1 MTTEETMQLT
11 RRTLFKTILAA
22 SAACTVLAAPAAFAA
37 WPERPVTLIVPWG
50 AGGGTDATARII
62 GALLEKDLGQPV
74 NVVNRTGGNGA
85 VGHQAIA
92 SAAPDGYTI
101 GIATVEIS
109 MMHHQ
114 GLTKLTPRDLTP
126 LALMNFDPA
135 ALTVSTESPYKNFD
149 DLLKA
154 IKANPGKLK
163 ASGTGQGGIW
173 HLGLAG
179 MLNDLKVAPNAVRF
193 VPSNGAA
200 PAMVDL
206 AAGGVDI
213 VAASLPEA
221 RSLIDAGKA
230 TPLVIMAN
238 EPAALYPKVPTL
250 KSLTGSTWTNGAW
263 RGIVGP
269 KGLPA
274 DVQGKL
280 SASLKKIYDSKEYK
294 DFMSGRGFGTQYA
307 DAAEFGKFMDKSD
320 EDMGAILK
328 TLGMA
333 R

>member
-1 MTTEETMQLT
+1 MTQL
-11 RRTLFKTILAA
+11 RRNFLRAAIAIAATLSFG
-22 SAACTVLAAPAAFAA
+22 SAHAA
-37 WPERPVTLIVPWG
+37 WPERPVTLVVPWG

-62 GALLEKDLGQPV
+62 GALLEKELGQPV
-74 NVVNRTGGNGA
+74 NVVNRTGGNGV

-92 SAAPDGYTI
+92 GAAPDGYTI
-101 GIATVEIS
+101 GLATVEIA

-114 GLTKLTPRDLTP
+114 GLTQLTPRNYTP
-126 LALMNFDPA
+126 IALMNFDPA
-135 ALTVSTESPYKNFD
+135 ALTVSAESPHKTFD

-154 IKANPGKLK
+154 VKANPGKLK

-179 MLNDLKVAPNAVRF
+179 MLGDLKLEPNAVRF

-206 AAGGVDI
+206 AAGGVDV

-230 TPLVIMAN
+230 RPLVVMADA
-238 EPAALYPKVPTL
+238 PASLYPKVPTL
-250 KSLTGSTWTNGAW
+250 KSLTGSNWTNGAW
-263 RGIVGP
+263 RGIVAP
-269 KGLPA
+269 KNLPPEIQA
-274 DVQGKL
+274 KL
-280 SASLKKIYDSKEYK
+280 ALHLKKIYDSKEYK
-294 DFMSGRGFGTQYA
+294 DFMSGRGFGVMYA
-307 DAAEFGKFMDKSD
+307 DSADFGKFMDKSD
-320 EDMGAILK
+320 ADMGKILK

-333 R
+333 K

>member
-1 MTTEETMQLT
+1 MSFT
-11 RRTLFKTILAA
+11 RRTLIKTVAA
-22 SAACTVLAAPAAFAA
+22 ATAACALLATQSAFAA
-37 WPERPVTLIVPWG
+37 WPERPVTLVVPWG

-62 GALLEKDLGQPV
+62 GALLERDLGQPV
-74 NVVNRTGGNGA
+74 NVVNRTGGNGV
-85 VGHQAIA
+85 VGHQSIA

-114 GLTKLTPRDLTP
+114 GLTKLTPRDFTP

-135 ALTVSTESPYKNFD
+135 ALTVSHDSPYKTFD
-149 DLLKA
+149 ELMKA
-154 IKANPGKLK
+154 VKANPGKLK

-179 MLNDLKVAPNAVRF
+179 MLNDLKLAPTAVRF

-206 AAGGVDI
+206 AAGGVDV

-250 KSLTGSTWTNGAW
+250 KSLTGSGWTNGAW
-263 RGIVGP
+263 RGIVAP

-274 DVQGKL
+274 DISARL
-280 SASLKKIYDSKEYK
+280 SASLKKIYESKEYK
-294 DFMSGRGFGTQYA
+294 DFMSGRGFGVMYA
-307 DAAEFGKFMDKSD
+307 DSADFGKFMDKSD
-320 EDMGAILK
+320 ADMGAILK

>member
-1 MTTEETMQLT
+1 MQLT

-135 ALTVSTESPYKNFD
+135 ALTVSNDSPYKNVD

-307 DAAEFGKFMDKSD
+307 DAAEFSKFMDKSD

>member
-1 MTTEETMQLT
+1 MIFT
-11 RRTLFKTILAA
+11 RRKLIKSMVAT
-22 SAACTVLAAPAAFAA
+22 AAFCTLGAALPAYAA
-37 WPERPVTLIVPWG
+37 WPERPITLVVPWG

-74 NVVNRTGGNGA
+74 NVVNRTGGNGV

-92 SAAPDGYTI
+92 GATPDGYTI

-114 GLTKLTPRDLTP
+114 GLTKLNPRDFTP

-135 ALTVSTESPYKNFD
+135 ALTVSADSPYKTFD
-149 DLLKA
+149 ELFKA
-154 IKANPGKLK
+154 IQANKGKLK
-163 ASGTGQGGIW
+163 ASGTGLGGIW
-173 HLGLAG
+173 HLGLSG
-179 MLNDLKVAPNAVRF
+179 MLKDLKLDPKDVRF

-230 TPLVIMAN
+230 RPLVVMAD

-250 KSLTGSTWTNGAW
+250 KSLTNSTWTNGAW

-274 DVQGKL
+274 DVQTRL
-280 SASLKKIYDSKEYK
+280 SASLKKIYDSREYK
-294 DFMSGRGFGTQYA
+294 DFMSGRGFGVTYA
-307 DAAEFGKFMDKSD
+307 DSAEFGKFMDKSD
-320 EDMGAILK
+320 ADMGAILK

-333 R
+333 K

>member
-1 MTTEETMQLT
+1 MNFT
-11 RRTLFKTILAA
+11 RRTLFKTFAA
-22 SAACTVLAAPAAFAA
+22 AAVACTALAAPAAFAA
-37 WPERPVTLIVPWG
+37 WPERPVTLVVPWG

-62 GALLEKDLGQPV
+62 GALLEKDIGQPV

-92 SAAPDGYTI
+92 SGAPDGYTI
-101 GIATVEIS
+101 GIATVEIA

-114 GLTKLTPRDLTP
+114 GLTKLTPRDFTP

-135 ALTVSTESPYKNFD
+135 ALTVSHDSPYKSFD

-179 MLNDLKVAPNAVRF
+179 MLNDLKLAPNAVRF

-230 TPLVIMAN
+230 TPLVVMAN

-250 KSLTGSTWTNGAW
+250 KSLTGSSWTNGAW
-263 RGIVGP
+263 RGIVAP
-269 KGLPA
+269 KGIPA
-274 DVQGKL
+274 DVQAKL

-294 DFMSGRGFGTQYA
+294 DFMSGRGFGTMYA
-307 DAAEFGKFMDKSD
+307 DSAEFGKFMDKSD
-320 EDMGAILK
+320 ADMGAILK
-328 TLGMA
+328 TLGMS

>member
-1 MTTEETMQLT
+1 MQLT

-22 SAACTVLAAPAAFAA
+22 SAACTMLAAPAAFAA

-92 SAAPDGYTI
+92 SATPDGYTI

-114 GLTKLTPRDLTP
+114 GLTKLTPRDFTP

-135 ALTVSTESPYKNFD
+135 ALTVSHDSPYKTFD
-149 DLLKA
+149 ELFKA

-230 TPLVIMAN
+230 TPLVIMSN

-274 DVQGKL
+274 DVQSRL

-307 DAAEFGKFMDKSD
+307 DSAEFGKFMDKSD

>member
-1 MTTEETMQLT
+1 MIRM
-11 RRTLFKTILAA
+11 RRNVLK
-22 SAACTVLAAPAAFAA
+22 TVLAAAAVLSFGAAHAA
-37 WPERPVTLIVPWG
+37 WPDRPVTLVVPWG

-62 GALLEKDLGQPV
+62 GALLEKELGQPV
-74 NVVNRTGGNGA
+74 NVVNRTGGNGV

-92 SAAPDGYTI
+92 GAAPDGYTI
-101 GIATVEIS
+101 GLATVEIA

-114 GLTKLTPRDLTP
+114 GLTQLSYKNYTPI
-126 LALMNFDPA
+126 ALMNFDPA
-135 ALTVSTESPYKNFD
+135 ALTVSAESPYKTFD

-154 IKANPGKLK
+154 VKANPGKLK

-179 MLNDLKVAPNAVRF
+179 MLSDLKLAPTGVRF

-230 TPLVIMAN
+230 RPLVIMADA
-238 EPAALYPKVPTL
+238 PAALYPKVPTL
-250 KSLTGSTWTNGAW
+250 KSLTGSNWTNGAW
-263 RGIVGP
+263 RGIVAP

-274 DVQGKL
+274 DIQGKL
-280 SASLKKIYDSKEYK
+280 SAHLQKIYNSKEYK
-294 DFMSGRGFGTQYA
+294 DFMSGRGFGTMYA
-307 DAAEFGKFMDKSD
+307 DSAEFGKFMEKSD
-320 EDMGAILK
+320 NDMGQILK

-333 R
+333 K

>member
-1 MTTEETMQLT
+1 MIRM
-11 RRTLFKTILAA
+11 RRNLLKTVIAA
-22 SAACTVLAAPAAFAA
+22 AAVLSFGAAHAA
-37 WPERPVTLIVPWG
+37 WPDRPVTLVVPWG

-62 GALLEKDLGQPV
+62 GALLEKELGQPV
-74 NVVNRTGGNGA
+74 NVVNRTGGNGV
-85 VGHQAIA
+85 VGHQAI
-92 SAAPDGYTI
+92 SGAAPDGYTI
-101 GIATVEIS
+101 GLATVEIA

-114 GLTKLTPRDLTP
+114 GLTQLSYKNYTPI
-126 LALMNFDPA
+126 ALMNFDPA
-135 ALTVSTESPYKNFD
+135 ALTVSAESPHKTFD

-154 IKANPGKLK
+154 VKANPGKLK

-179 MLNDLKVAPNAVRF
+179 MLSDLKLAPTAVRF

-230 TPLVIMAN
+230 RPLVIMADA
-238 EPAALYPKVPTL
+238 PAALYPKVPTL
-250 KSLTGSTWTNGAW
+250 KSLTGSSWTNGAW
-263 RGIVGP
+263 RGIVAP

-274 DVQGKL
+274 DIQSKL
-280 SASLKKIYDSKEYK
+280 SGHMQKIYNSKEYK
-294 DFMSGRGFGTQYA
+294 DFMGGRGFGTMYA
-307 DAAEFGKFMDKSD
+307 DSAEFGKFMEKSD
-320 EDMGAILK
+320 NDMGQILK

-333 R
+333 K

>member
-1 MTTEETMQLT
+1 
-11 RRTLFKTILAA
+11 
-22 SAACTVLAAPAAFAA
+22 
-37 WPERPVTLIVPWG
+37 
-50 AGGGTDATARII
+50 
-62 GALLEKDLGQPV
+62 
-74 NVVNRTGGNGA
+74 
-85 VGHQAIA
+85 
-92 SAAPDGYTI
+92 
-101 GIATVEIS
+101 
-109 MMHHQ
+109 
-114 GLTKLTPRDLTP
+114 
-126 LALMNFDPA
+126 
-135 ALTVSTESPYKNFD
+135 
-149 DLLKA
+149 
-154 IKANPGKLK
+154 
-163 ASGTGQGGIW
+163 
-173 HLGLAG
+173 

-230 TPLVIMAN
+230 VPLVVMAN

-294 DFMSGRGFGTQYA
+294 DFMSGRGFGVMYA
-307 DAAEFGKFMDKSD
+307 DSAEFGKFMDKSD
-320 EDMGAILK
+320 QDMGAILK

-333 R
+333 SNAWRALPALGARRRRRFFSRIVSMKINDALSGLLVAVCGGALDRLFPPACDGAGYRSQRFPQALAGG

>member
-1 MTTEETMQLT
+1 MNFTRRIT
-11 RRTLFKTILAA
+11 RRTLIKTAA
-22 SAACTVLAAPAAFAA
+22 AATAACALLGAQPALAA
-37 WPERPVTLIVPWG
+37 WPERPVTLVVPWG

-62 GALLEKDLGQPV
+62 GALLEKDIGQPV
-74 NVVNRTGGNGA
+74 NVVNRTGGNGV
-85 VGHQAIA
+85 VGHQSIA
-92 SAAPDGYTI
+92 GAAPDGYTI

-114 GLTKLTPRDLTP
+114 GLTKLTPRDFTP

-135 ALTVSTESPYKNFD
+135 ALTVSHDSPYKTFD
-149 DLLKA
+149 DLMKA

-179 MLNDLKVAPNAVRF
+179 MLNDLKLAPTAVRF

-250 KSLTGSTWTNGAW
+250 KSLTGSGWTNGAW
-263 RGIVGP
+263 RGIVAP

-274 DVQGKL
+274 DISTKL

-294 DFMSGRGFGTQYA
+294 DFMSGRGFGVMYA
-307 DAAEFGKFMDKSD
+307 DSAEFGKFMDKSD
-320 EDMGAILK
+320 ADMGAILK

>member
-1 MTTEETMQLT
+1 MNFN
-11 RRTLFKTILAA
+11 RRTLFKKVVLAAAACASLAA
-22 SAACTVLAAPAAFAA
+22 SPAFAA
-37 WPERPVTLIVPWG
+37 WPERPVTLVVPWG

-62 GALLEKDLGQPV
+62 GALLEKDIGQPV

-85 VGHQAIA
+85 VGHQSIA

-101 GIATVEIS
+101 GIATVEIA

-114 GLTKLTPRDLTP
+114 GLTKLTPRDFTP

-135 ALTVSTESPYKNFD
+135 ALTVSHDSPHKSFD

-179 MLNDLKVAPNAVRF
+179 MLNDLKLAPNAVRF

-230 TPLVIMAN
+230 VPLVVMAN

-250 KSLTGSTWTNGAW
+250 KSLTGSSWTNGAW
-263 RGIVGP
+263 RGIVAP

-274 DVQGKL
+274 DIQGKL
-280 SASLKKIYDSKEYK
+280 SASLKKIYESREYK
-294 DFMSGRGFGTQYA
+294 DFMSGRGFGVMYA
-307 DAAEFGKFMDKSD
+307 DSAEFGKFMDKSD
-320 EDMGAILK
+320 ADMGAILK

>member
-1 MTTEETMQLT
+1 MELT
-11 RRTLFKTILAA
+11 RRTLLKSLLAA
-22 SAACTVLAAPAAFAA
+22 SAACSMLAAPVAFAA
-37 WPERPVTLIVPWG
+37 WPERPVTLVVPWG

-92 SAAPDGYTI
+92 SSTPDGYTI

-114 GLTKLTPRDLTP
+114 GLTKLTPRDFTP

-135 ALTVSTESPYKNFD
+135 ALTVSHDSPYKSFD

-154 IKANPGKLK
+154 VKANPGKLK

-230 TPLVIMAN
+230 VPLVVMAN

-263 RGIVGP
+263 RGIVAP

-280 SASLKKIYDSKEYK
+280 SASLKKIYESKEYK
-294 DFMSGRGFGTQYA
+294 DFMSGRGFGVMYA
-307 DAAEFGKFMDKSD
+307 DSAEFGKFMDKSD
-320 EDMGAILK
+320 QDMGAILK